1 MKRSIKLTHSTIRAL
16 LAFCLCLFALNMA
29 SAAEYRLIINDSAS
43 CRANGKTG
51 PDCIVPASASTS
63 SASSSTSTPSTSS
76 GTTSTST
83 SSGGSSSGGCTVT
96 VWNPCANGSG
106 SSTSTSSTNT
116 ASSSSN
122 TSSTPATT
130 TTTTTT
136 TASTSSGSGGGST
149 TAQKGT
155 LDYGS
160 GGFDATGNTTLLRVN
175 SGGTALPFTVVAGS
189 YSGRVGIT
197 PSSLPF
203 PDDGSEVRMW
213 WSETSGG
220 SPLAGS
226 SCSGNLGSEGFLY
239 WDQSGKQGYGCVIPN
254 QNATLYLNVKLC
266 ISNFKDSTCSASDAK
281 NSGSEAPVY
290 LSGTKRTR

>member
-266 ISNFKDSTCSASDAK
+266 ISNYKDSTCSASDAK
-281 NSGSEAPVY
+281 NSESEAPVY